1 MSAKQKQILDE
12 LLALDPADAEMI
24 FELYLQKR
32 RKKLEEFER
41 LLEEAAISHEQG
53 VNYVASNQQE
63 LQDHLDKISS

>member
-32 RKKLEEFER
+32 RKKSEEFER
-41 LLEEAAISHEQG
+41 LL
-53 VNYVASNQQE
+53 
-63 LQDHLDKISS
+63 